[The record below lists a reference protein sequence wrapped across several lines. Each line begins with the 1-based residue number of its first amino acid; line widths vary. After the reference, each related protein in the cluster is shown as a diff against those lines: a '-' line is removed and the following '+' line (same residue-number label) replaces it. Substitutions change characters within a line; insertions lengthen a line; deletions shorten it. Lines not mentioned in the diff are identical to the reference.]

1 MKSFYRV
8 KKSFV
13 TLIETLIAM
22 ALLAVLLTII
32 FGFFRELSIMSQTTE
47 QKQKESF
54 QMRYLES
61 RLSSIFER
69 IVNENAKARTFF
81 FYTQPSNSFSTS
93 TSLIFTFD
101 NGIRKDPLFSG
112 DILAR
117 LYLDKNSKKQSE
129 FRDSSYNLVLAMWPL
144 HVEKPEDY
152 LVKEVLLE
160 GVRELDF
167 EFYAAP
173 DRITNSK
180 ALASKTTLNTDDN
193 VAKVN
198 EEGTEVL
205 DKKEADTVP
214 EKDKWHENEWLITHN
229 QMPVILKMK
238 LEVEKPLNLLEK
250 NKEQSREQTQEI
262 TFTFVL
268 PSSKNP
274 VHYPAD
280 AVP

>member
-8 KKSFV
+8 KRSFV

-22 ALLAVLLTII
+22 AILAVLLTII

-61 RLSSIFER
+61 RFASIFER

-81 FYTQPSNSFSTS
+81 FYTQPPNSFSIS

-101 NGIRKDPLFSG
+101 NGIRKDPRFSG

-144 HVEKPEDY
+144 HIENPEDY

-173 DRITNSK
+173 DQISSSK
-180 ALASKTTLNTDDN
+180 ALSSKTTLSTGRNIEKIN
-193 VAKVN
+193 Q
-198 EEGTEVL
+198 EGTDIL
-205 DKKEADTVP
+205 DKEAETVP

-229 QMPVILKMK
+229 QMPVILKIT
-238 LEVEKPLNLLEK
+238 LRVEKPIDPLVRK
-250 NKEQSREQTQEI
+250 KETSREQTNEL

-274 VHYPAD
+274 IHYPAD
-280 AVP
+280 AAP